1 MLMGE
6 VEVPDGGGHNE
17 LRLRRMHFYVR
28 HGFVLEP
35 VRSRVYGVTYR
46 VISYAR
52 PASMTAD
59 DVCAALRAIY
69 EELLAGRL
77 RMRLHVHHLAAGA
90 RILSCAAL
98 CKACAGR
105 PWCKRLGHK
114 NARPHFVHWE
124 YARPACARG
133 RLSRGQAALCRRCG
147 NPFFQVFFHSLTMAG
162 RSFPAC
168 RHRKGA
174 AGCLAALKYLAWFSN
189 KRSVG
194 VMLCHLC

>member
-1 MLMGE
+1 MGGTFLCLLQRQLAPAMLMGE
-6 VEVPDGGGHNE
+6 VEVPDGGGHDE

-77 RMRLHVHHLAAGA
+77 RMRLHVH
-90 RILSCAAL
+90 IWQQE
-98 CKACAGR
+98 
-105 PWCKRLGHK
+105 PE
-114 NARPHFVHWE
+114 F
-124 YARPACARG
+124 
-133 RLSRGQAALCRRCG
+133 
-147 NPFFQVFFHSLTMAG
+147 
-162 RSFPAC
+162 
-168 RHRKGA
+168 
-174 AGCLAALKYLAWFSN
+174 
-189 KRSVG
+189 
-194 VMLCHLC
+194 